1 MPGRRCSEVV
11 MIDATMRGYHGGR
24 REYSCPECDEV
35 FYLTP
40 PERGE
45 AKPVCPY
52 DGTRLKKKS
61 GKRGR

>member
-1 MPGRRCSEVV
+1 